1 MQADLDRLP
10 DSDWRRL
17 AQVIYSIL
25 NFSMMYVSM
34 NMIVAIICD
43 TNVDVRKEVFYQD
56 WLSLTARYAKEKM
69 KRIRMKTR
77 YIFKPQI
84 DDQRKSDTL

>member
-1 MQADLDRLP
+1 MQADLNRLP
-10 DSDWRRL
+10 DSNWRRL

-43 TNVDVRKEVFYQD
+43 TNVDVRKEVFFQD
-56 WLSLTARYAKEKM
+56 WLSLTARFVKKKM
-69 KRIRMKTR
+69 NRIKRRTK

-84 DDQRKSDTL
+84 DDNFM